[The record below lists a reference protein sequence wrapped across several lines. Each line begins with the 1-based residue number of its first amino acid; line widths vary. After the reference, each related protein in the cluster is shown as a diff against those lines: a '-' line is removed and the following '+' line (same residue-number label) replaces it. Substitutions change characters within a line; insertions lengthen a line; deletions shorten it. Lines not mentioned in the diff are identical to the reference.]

1 MQINPVVW
9 IIYSTITNEAK
20 AYIFEEKIEEVQL
33 RVTMA

>member
-20 AYIFEEKIEEVQL
+20 AYIFEETIRQVQL
-33 RVTMA
+33 TVIMA